1 MDTVRDHQAP
11 TVSVSLREPEEV
23 DNYHRDQQASASTVL
38 STHMCVSTTNPSA
51 HKLGGGKTK
60 NNHKTAT
67 DGFDSS
73 ATEVSDATEINCPP
87 GARISDKRNKNE
99 ILTLNVSCLLI

>member
-1 MDTVRDHQAP
+1 MTIAADGHQAP

-51 HKLGGGKTK
+51 HKLMVAGGGTK

-73 ATEVSDATEINCPP
+73 ATEMGDATEINRPP
-87 GARISDKRNKNE
+87 GGPYFW
-99 ILTLNVSCLLI
+99 

>member
-51 HKLGGGKTK
+51 HKLMVAGGGTK
-60 NNHKTAT
+60 KQPQNSH
-67 DGFDSS
+67 
-73 ATEVSDATEINCPP
+73 
-87 GARISDKRNKNE
+87 RW
-99 ILTLNVSCLLI
+99 LW

>member
-51 HKLGGGKTK
+51 HKLLVAGGGQK

-73 ATEVSDATEINCPP
+73 ATEVGDATEINRPP
-87 GARISDKRNKNE
+87 GSPYFW
-99 ILTLNVSCLLI
+99 

>member
-51 HKLGGGKTK
+51 HKRQGG
-60 NNHKTAT
+60 
-67 DGFDSS
+67 
-73 ATEVSDATEINCPP
+73 
-87 GARISDKRNKNE
+87 DKKQPQNSHGW
-99 ILTLNVSCLLI
+99 LW